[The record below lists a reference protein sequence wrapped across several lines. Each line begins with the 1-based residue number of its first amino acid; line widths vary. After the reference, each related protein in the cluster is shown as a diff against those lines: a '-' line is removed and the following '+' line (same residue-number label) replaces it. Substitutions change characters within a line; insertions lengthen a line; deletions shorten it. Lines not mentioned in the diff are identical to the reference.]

1 MRDDVAE
8 QVTAFLTAVKDKLNQ
23 IGYKKV
29 ELTNGK
35 GITWADGTTDTDP
48 YPALLHMGMQMT
60 VWADNNAWQDGGI
73 YYLSAYVGSQ
83 IDVKFTRDLIACI
96 NEVVQETG
104 QNVEL
109 GIEFSVQ
116 E

>member
-1 MRDDVAE
+1 MRDDVKE
-8 QVTAFLTAVKDKLNQ
+8 QSAFFLNEVKKKLNL

-29 ELTNGK
+29 E
-35 GITWADGTTDTDP
+35 TTDEFQ
-48 YPALLHMGMQMT
+48 YLRLFHMGMQMT
-60 VWADNNAWQDGGI
+60 VWVDNNAWQAGGL
-73 YYLSAYVGSQ
+73 YYLSAYMGSQ

-116 E
+116 ENEDDNTD